1 MEYSIK
7 RVVTEKWEVSKCS
20 CGAEPEILDRV
31 SIHDSNEHH
40 ISVKC
45 PECQKM
51 GESGSY
57 IEHYNEGS
65 INGRYNATMKAIAS
79 WENLEPR
86 MPRQCK
92 ACNSKDVCLSFIINN
107 TGAMRCLR
115 FAEMKEYCRKV
126 GLIDAEVDLSYV

>member
-7 RVVTEKWEVSKCS
+7 RVVTEKWEVSNCS

-40 ISVKC
+40 ILVKC

-51 GESGSY
+51 GGIGSY

-65 INGRYNATMKAIAS
+65 INGRYNATMKAITS

-107 TGAMRCLR
+107 TGALRCLR
-115 FAEMKEYCRKV
+115 FAKMKEYCRKV
-126 GLIDAEVDLSYV
+126 GLIDAEVDSSYV